1 MQSREPA
8 PASPGLRNNLPI
20 NYQGSTNQVV
30 MSTEHLGKL
39 QLAIMRVL
47 WASEERT
54 VAEVHQTL
62 EPTHGLAPTT
72 IATMLKKME
81 DKGVV
86 SHRTEGRRFIYRP
99 AVSEDAVM
107 RSMVGDLKERLFGGS
122 VSALVSHL
130 LQAHE
135 VEGDELD
142 ELRAQIDRAQQAT
155 DDSAKK
161 GGKR

>member
-1 MQSREPA
+1 
-8 PASPGLRNNLPI
+8 
-20 NYQGSTNQVV
+20 

-47 WASEERT
+47 WEAGERT

-81 DKGVV
+81 AKGVV
-86 SHRTEGRRFIYRP
+86 DHRTEGRRFIYRP
-99 AVSEDAVM
+99 TVSEDAVM

-130 LQAHE
+130 LQSHE
-135 VEGDELD
+135 VEGTELD
-142 ELRAQIDRAQQAT
+142 ELRAQIDRAQRV
-155 DDSAKK
+155 AKEDE
-161 GGKR
+161 R

>member
-1 MQSREPA
+1 
-8 PASPGLRNNLPI
+8 
-20 NYQGSTNQVV
+20 

-47 WASEERT
+47 WEAGERT

-81 DKGVV
+81 AKGVV
-86 SHRTEGRRFIYRP
+86 DHRTEGRRFIYRP
-99 AVSEDAVM
+99 TVSEDAVM

-130 LQAHE
+130 LQSHE
-135 VEGDELD
+135 VEGAELD
-142 ELRAQIDRAQQAT
+142 ELRAQIDRAQRV
-155 DDSAKK
+155 AKEDE
-161 GGKR
+161 R